1 MTEETQETMRTKVF
15 SDTRH
20 LSGLYYQKCTPSSQ
34 HYLICRQKGLAV
46 ASIKKLPWMDST

>member
-46 ASIKKLPWMDST
+46 GLDKEIALDG